1 MADIKISALNQA
13 PQNWNLN
20 DFIPFVDSGATQT
33 YRQSLEYLFG
43 NWSGQ
48 TITSSNQY
56 FIAGNGTDVNKIT
69 INGSNRTVILAS
81 ESAEA
86 QGTVD
91 GFIAASREDGS
102 GHALLQST
110 EGCAMIATR
119 GYQSVQNA
127 QYSGQFASRDS
138 NIYGGETVFVLGSSI
153 SDVIGST
160 YRGGMIACTGS
171 GSLNNSNQAVVMA
184 SEGSSVNL
192 AGGSDGVNIGS
203 YNSNNYPTTATKV
216 SGLYSSY
223 SSTLSPSNYVNTI
236 IGSWNTRLND
246 ATGAGTK
253 VGNII
258 GGYNSRIEA
267 TNTALSS
274 NQAIFN
280 AYNSSIVG
288 DVLYTNTIVGSDN
301 SQIDGGSNNHIIG
314 CEGPTISGLNNAM
327 LLGVHDATRDAIYDN
342 TVHTDNI
349 HTFLTE
355 TFNVVNAGSVSGSI
369 DVDCST
375 GTIFLFELIG
385 NTTPNFTN
393 VRDGQR
399 FIFVVYNNGSWT
411 VPTATVNSVAGTVF
425 AKNSS
430 INPSNNQYTKYTA
443 TYVAAA
449 NSGNGALFLDEEL
462 AFGSV

>member
-1 MADIKISALNQA
+1 MADIKISALNKA

-91 GFIAASREDGS
+91 GFIAAQREDGS
-102 GHALLQST
+102 GHAILQGT
-110 EGCAMIATR
+110 EGCAMIATK
-119 GYQSVQNA
+119 GYQSIQNA
-127 QYSGQFASRDS
+127 QMSAQLASRDS

-153 SDVIGST
+153 SDVIGNT

-184 SEGSSVNL
+184 SQGSSINL
-192 AGGSDGVNIGS
+192 NGGSEGVVIGS
-203 YNSNNYPTTATKV
+203 YNSNNYPTAATAA
-216 SGLYSSY
+216 SGMYSTFN
-223 SSTLSPSNYVNTI
+223 STLAPSNQANAMMASFNSRI
-236 IGSWNTRLND
+236 ND
-246 ATGAGTK
+246 ASGAGTR
-253 VGNII
+253 VGNIV
-258 GGYNSRIEA
+258 GGYSSRIEA
-267 TNTALSS
+267 TNTALSY
-274 NQAIFN
+274 NQAHFN
-280 AYNSSIVG
+280 TYNSSIVG
-288 DVLYTNTIVGSDN
+288 DVLYTNTIIGSDN
-301 SQIDGGSNNHIIG
+301 SQIDGGSNNMIIG
-314 CEGPTISGLNNAM
+314 SKGPSISGLNGAV
-327 LLGVHDATRDAIYDN
+327 LFGVYDATRDAIYNN

-355 TFNVVNAGSVSGSI
+355 TFNVVDAGNVSGSI
-369 DVDCST
+369 SVDCST
-375 GTIFLFELIG
+375 GTIFLFTLIG

-399 FIFVVYNNGSWT
+399 FIFIVYNNGSWT
-411 VPTATVNSVAGTVF
+411 VPTATVNGVAGTVF
-425 AKNSS
+425 SKNST
-430 INPSNNQYTKYTA
+430 INPTNNSYSKYTA
-443 TYVAAA
+443 TYSSAA
-449 NSGNGALFLDEEL
+449 NGGNGALFLDEEL
-462 AFGSV
+462 AFGAV